1 MIEWVGSYCGTA
13 PDAATW
19 LLRWNTDPV
28 VLALLAAAAGG
39 VAWRLAGARRDAGF
53 AAIIA
58 LAAAFVSPL
67 CALSVALFSA
77 RSLHHL
83 LIVVV
88 AAPLLARALP
98 ARRPL
103 PPAAALA
110 LATITLWSWH
120 LPAAYDAALAHKA
133 IYGAMQ
139 ASLLATAWLYW
150 DAIARAPAPVA
161 LPFVATGAAQ
171 MGLLGALLTF
181 APGPLYASHL
191 ATTAPFG
198 IGPLADQQLAGLVM
212 WVIGLI
218 PYALAGTM
226 LARQEWRR
234 VTA

>member
-1 MIEWVGSYCGTA
+1 MIDWVGSYCGVA
-13 PDAATW
+13 PDGATW

-28 VLALLAAAAGG
+28 VLALLVAAAAG
-39 VAWRLAGARRDAGF
+39 VTWRLAGARRDAGL
-53 AAIIA
+53 AGITA
-58 LAAAFVSPL
+58 LAVAFVSPL

-83 LIVVV
+83 LIVAV

-110 LATITLWSWH
+110 LATLTLWCWH
-120 LPAAYDAALAHKA
+120 LPAAYDAALSYKA
-133 IYGAMQ
+133 IYWAMQ
-139 ASLLATAWLYW
+139 ASLLTTAWLYW

-181 APGPLYASHL
+181 APRPLYATHL

-212 WVIGLI
+212 WVIGLV
-218 PYALAGTM
+218 PYALVGM
-226 LARQEWRR
+226 VLARQAWRR
-234 VTA
+234 VTT